1 MNMCSTARE
10 KIDLKSPVINARYK
24 RKVDRNVKVD
34 AARTLMDIANS
45 FELPEV
51 EELEIQ
57 SGTCTQTDVDLPLF
71 EAMQAELQTLRTEN
85 VDLKEQVSL
94 ISEKYK
100 VTDFEGKDEKTKYY
114 TGLPTFALL
123 WTLFTYLEP
132 HLPVKKTMDKFQLL
146 IMALMRLR
154 LNLPLQLLSFEFGV
168 HQSTISRLFA
178 ETIDIM
184 FVRMK
189 PFILWPEREQLQKT
203 MPMQFRKHFGT
214 RVSVIID
221 CFEVFMEK
229 PSNLLARAK
238 TWSSYKH
245 HHTAKFLIGIT
256 PQGSVSFISRGWGGR
271 VSDKFI
277 TEHCGFLSNILPGD
291 IVLADRGFDISD
303 TIGSVCNAEVR
314 IPAFTK
320 GRSQLSP
327 LDIESTRKL
336 ASVRIQVERV
346 IGVVRQKYTILSG
359 TIPIEFVVCSAGEEY
374 TLIDKIACI
383 CCALVNLCPSAV
395 DFD

>member
-1 MNMCSTARE
+1 MCSSARL
-10 KIDLKSPVINARYK
+10 KVDFKSPEVNSRYQ
-24 RKVDRNVKVD
+24 RKVDRNQRVD
-34 AARTLMDIANS
+34 AARTLMDIASS
-45 FELPEV
+45 FQLQ
-51 EELEIQ
+51 EEEEIEQ
-57 SGTCTQTDVDLPLF
+57 ESGTASQTDVDQPLF
-71 EAMQAELQTLRTEN
+71 EAMQCELQTLRTEHMH
-85 VDLKEQVSL
+85 LKEQVSC

-100 VTDFEGKDEKTKYY
+100 VSDFEGNDDKTKYY

-146 IMALMRLR
+146 IMTLMRLR
-154 LNLPLQLLSFEFGV
+154 LNLPLQLLSYEFGV

-184 FVRMK
+184 FVRME
-189 PFILWPEREQLQKT
+189 PFILWPEREQLRKT

-214 RVSVIID
+214 KVSVIID
-221 CFEVFMEK
+221 CFEVFMER

-277 TEHCGFLSNILPGD
+277 TEHCGFLTKILPGD

-303 TIGSVCNAEVR
+303 TVGSVCNAEVR

-346 IGVVRQKYTILSG
+346 IGVVRQKYSILSG
-359 TIPIEFVVCSAGEEY
+359 TIPIEFVICPAGEEF

-383 CCALVNLCPSAV
+383 CCALVNMCPSTV